1 MTPKKKKSA
10 SPSSSSS
17 SSIKF
22 RDMQD
27 LLDSLSGPN
36 ETLLIV
42 FTATNCGP
50 CKLQKQELSEFRQR
64 LSNEHEQSY
73 HQRDGYDDDDEER
86 HAVTQPSDVPLKM
99 LAIDTEKW
107 PHVGLA
113 WFKVSKLP
121 CVVVLRNKQVVA
133 RMEGLTRAKDLLE
146 HVRPH
151 LLP

>member
-1 MTPKKKKSA
+1 
-10 SPSSSSS
+10 
-17 SSIKF
+17 
-22 RDMQD
+22 MQD
-27 LLDSLSGPN
+27 LLDSLSSPN

-64 LSNEHEQSY
+64 LTSEHPVGPSGVSDT
-73 HQRDGYDDDDEER
+73 HPDD
-86 HAVTQPSDVPLKM
+86 AVVAAAQLPSDAAAVPLKM

-121 CVVVLRNKQVVA
+121 CVVVLRNKRVVA
-133 RMEGLTRAKDLLE
+133 RMEGLTRASDLLE

>member
-1 MTPKKKKSA
+1 
-10 SPSSSSS
+10 
-17 SSIKF
+17 
-22 RDMQD
+22 MQD
-27 LLDSLSGPN
+27 LLDSLSSPN

-50 CKLQKQELSEFRQR
+50 CRLQKQELSEFRQR
-64 LSNEHEQSY
+64 LTSERDYDQDCRSLHHQQ
-73 HQRDGYDDDDEER
+73 HQRDDEPGIR
-86 HAVTQPSDVPLKM
+86 SPDDVPLKM

-121 CVVVLRNKQVVA
+121 CVVVLRNKTVVA
-133 RMEGLTRAKDLLE
+133 RMEGLTRAQDLLE

-151 LLP
+151 LPPF

>member
-1 MTPKKKKSA
+1 
-10 SPSSSSS
+10 
-17 SSIKF
+17 
-22 RDMQD
+22 MQD

-64 LSNEHEQSY
+64 LTDE
-73 HQRDGYDDDDEER
+73 RDDNHNHPHRGDDDDDTT
-86 HAVTQPSDVPLKM
+86 HAVQPVSDDDVPLKM

>member
-1 MTPKKKKSA
+1 
-10 SPSSSSS
+10 
-17 SSIKF
+17 
-22 RDMQD
+22 MQD
-27 LLDSLSGPN
+27 LLDSLSSPN

-64 LSNEHEQSY
+64 LTSELLVEPTD
-73 HQRDGYDDDDEER
+73 DGTHHDPVV
-86 HAVTQPSDVPLKM
+86 AVAAQLPSDAAVVPLKM

-133 RMEGLTRAKDLLE
+133 RMEGLTRANDLLE